1 MRAAI
6 SSNVPYSTMLDHPSV
21 ESRSPTPGSAATSFG
36 KSPSAS
42 PTVHIVDDDASVRKS
57 LARLLKSAGYRVET
71 YEGAQDF
78 LVHDHAPE
86 GSPQCLVLDV
96 RMPKINGLDLQTRL
110 CESGMDLPVIF
121 ATGHGDVPSSV
132 RAMKVGAVDFLT
144 KPIDDR
150 ALLGAVERGLALDA
164 ERQRTTAVVNEL
176 KTRLGRLTPRE
187 REVLAL
193 VVTGMLNKQ
202 IAGRLGTCERTI
214 KVHRARVMKKMQAG
228 SVAELVR
235 MADLVNIGSAPIALA
250 HSPAAGSSR
259 VGARAAR

>member
-1 MRAAI
+1 MSVATARSQA
-6 SSNVPYSTMLDHPSV
+6 TRTLPSFG
-21 ESRSPTPGSAATSFG
+21 PPPPGSATAT
-36 KSPSAS
+36 KSPS
-42 PTVHIVDDDASVRKS
+42 PMVYIVDDDASVRKALS
-57 LARLLKSAGYRVET
+57 RLLKSAGYRVET
-71 YEGAQDF
+71 YDGAQDF
-78 LVHDHAPE
+78 LVHDHAP
-86 GSPQCLVLDV
+86 GSGPQCLVLDV
-96 RMPKINGLDLQTRL
+96 RMPKLNGLDLQARL
-110 CESGMDLPVIF
+110 HDSGVNVPVIF

-150 ALLGAVERGLALDA
+150 ALLSAVARGLALDA
-164 ERQRTTAVVNEL
+164 ERQRVSGVVNEL
-176 KTRLGRLTPRE
+176 KSRLERLTPRE

-235 MADLVNIGSAPIALA
+235 MADLVNVGPPATTLA
-250 HSPAAGSSR
+250 SGPARTSYRLAK
-259 VGARAAR
+259 